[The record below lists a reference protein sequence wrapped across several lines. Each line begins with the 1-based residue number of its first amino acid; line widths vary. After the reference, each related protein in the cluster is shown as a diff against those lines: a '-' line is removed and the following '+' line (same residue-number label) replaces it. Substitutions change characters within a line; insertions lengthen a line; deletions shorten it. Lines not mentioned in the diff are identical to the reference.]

1 MNWPR
6 SFKRNVLG
14 LGLGEPCFQSRGMVS
29 FIGKTIL
36 RLVSEGR
43 GLKVRKTWL
52 QFFKSFLS
60 CSILNFN
67 LFESSGCF
75 LSKSKWLVHSL
86 QNLSRWVK
94 LWHLLS
100 TFPGHSHCSVLA
112 CMPQLLH
119 LLRAEGLHA
128 SKANRQQEAH
138 VLRKALSALGSNSCD
153 DVPQVSAIG
162 NDHDQ
167 VSRILFG
174 RYSIY
179 LSSLA
184 TNIKSCDKEYQWSS
198 TEQFPSKQ
206 HWTKHFVC
214 YTSNKKSMW
223 TLYHSKTAG
232 PVAHVQTPR
241 MRPLN

>member
-1 MNWPR
+1 MNGAR
-6 SFKRNVLG
+6 LLKRNVLG

-36 RLVSEGR
+36 RLVSEGTENMAAVF
-43 GLKVRKTWL
+43 LKLFILFYFKL
-52 QFFKSFLS
+52 QP
-60 CSILNFN
+60 ILQ
-67 LFESSGCF
+67 
-75 LSKSKWLVHSL
+75 SKSLVHWL
-86 QNLSRWVK
+86 QNLLRRVK
-94 LWHLLS
+94 LWHLLP
-100 TFPGHSHCSVLA
+100 TLPGHSHCSVLA

-162 NDHDQ
+162 NDQ

-174 RYSIY
+174 PYIIY
-179 LSSLA
+179 YTCRLLQP
-184 TNIKSCDKEYQWSS
+184 TIKSCDKEYQWSS
-198 TEQFPSKQ
+198 SEQFPSKQ
-206 HWTKHFVC
+206 RLDEAFRLLH
-214 YTSNKKSMW
+214 TSNKKSRW
-223 TLYHSKTAG
+223 TLPYSKTAG
-232 PVAHVQTPR
+232 SVAHVQTPR